1 MIVKVTTSTQNSYIG
16 IIDYF
21 NEENDSLYMKRVG
34 LVRSNIEWFPDA
46 SFSEEMI
53 RAVCDPTP
61 AEMVKYL
68 NNDRDLIQNESV
80 H

>member
-1 MIVKVTTSTQNSYIG
+1 MSSQNSYIG

-21 NEENDSLYMKRVG
+21 DEKSECLHMKRVG
-34 LVRSNIEWFPDA
+34 LIKSNIEWFTDA

>member
-1 MIVKVTTSTQNSYIG
+1 MSSQNSYIG
-16 IIDYF
+16 VVDYF
-21 NEENDSLYMKRVG
+21 DEKEECLYMKRVG
-34 LVRSNIEWFPDA
+34 LIKSNIEWFPDA

-53 RAVCDPTP
+53 RSVDLPSP